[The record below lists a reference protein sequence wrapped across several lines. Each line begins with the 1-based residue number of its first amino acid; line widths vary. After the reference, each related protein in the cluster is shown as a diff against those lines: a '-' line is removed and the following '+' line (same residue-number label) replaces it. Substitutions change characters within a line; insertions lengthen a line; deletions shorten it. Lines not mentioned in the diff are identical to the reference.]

1 MAVPV
6 AIIDASMQTRSPR
19 LCDREVSAT
28 HEGMVDVF
36 MPFPTP
42 VTSVRPRRQLLRQFS
57 LRSRRLTN
65 SADTELNAS
74 RVALERGDLNDDSE
88 DHDNRSSLNHLPA
101 SEAVSRGHQRISSV
115 LR

>member
-42 VTSVRPRRQLLRQFS
+42 VTSVRQGVS
-57 LRSRRLTN
+57 I
-65 SADTELNAS
+65 DTSIQSEVAS
-74 RVALERGDLNDDSE
+74 TY
-88 DHDNRSSLNHLPA
+88 
-101 SEAVSRGHQRISSV
+101 
-115 LR
+115 